1 MEQNNQTTQ
10 SDKTNEQNNQQQQQ
24 ETSIENNPVFKEIVE
39 FGFDKEMIKI
49 AMKFTTAKEEIIN
62 MIVKMLEDP
71 DFYYQ
76 LKNAPQGNISEQD
89 NNYKM
94 VILVREDLHMSMGK
108 TAAQVGHAVL
118 GAYKLSQF
126 NAPNNIQMWEN
137 YNGQVKI
144 VLAVPGEKEL
154 ITYQKKA
161 NENRIITYMV
171 IDAGRTEVEPNTCT
185 CLAIGPH
192 KTSEIDK
199 ITGELKLLK

>member
-1 MEQNNQTTQ
+1 MEHNNQPQTQ
-10 SDKTNEQNNQQQQQ
+10 SDKAQEQSQPQQD
-24 ETSIENNPVFKEIVE
+24 TSVENNPVFKEIVE
-39 FGFDKEMIKI
+39 FGFDKDMIKI
-49 AMKFTTAKEEIIN
+49 AMKFTSSKEEIIN

-76 LKNAPQGNISEQD
+76 LKNAPQVNTSEQD

-154 ITYQKKA
+154 ISYQKKA
-161 NENRIITYMV
+161 NENQIITYTV

-185 CLAIGPH
+185 CLAIGPD
-192 KTSEIDK
+192 KSSKIDK